1 MATSHIDSWYF
12 GGMFGA
18 EKMRAIFCDEGKV
31 QGWLDME
38 AGLAR
43 AQAKI
48 GMIPADAAA
57 VITAAAKI
65 ENLDLKAMRAEFDKV
80 GFPILPLVHALA
92 KAVTARD
99 AEAARYVHWG
109 STTQDVLDTGLA
121 IQLKAGFAV
130 LDDYLAKL
138 ENILL
143 ALAEEHRDTV
153 MVGRTMQQQ
162 AAPITFGY
170 KVAVW
175 LYQVHRHRQR
185 LGPVRDRAVMGQ
197 IAGAVGT
204 NATYQERG
212 LELLGAVCA
221 ELGLEEPAI
230 SWHVARDGLTE
241 AAMLLGLVSGTLA
254 QIGNEVMLLSRSEVA
269 EVAEPFEAG
278 RGASSTLPQ
287 KRNPILCQPLV
298 AAGRM
303 MREKVALACDTLVWE
318 HERSGQGMMHLEW
331 DILPQAFVIT
341 GGMFENAFG
350 ILDGMVVDTE
360 KMRENL
366 MASGGL
372 VMTEA
377 VMMGLAPHTGRNQA
391 HDIVYDAVAECA
403 DGSKT
408 LRDALLGNPVIS
420 EHLSEAD
427 IDRMLDPIN
436 HVGTAP
442 QMVDRVAALV
452 RGAR

>member
-1 MATSHIDSWYF
+1 MGTSHIDSWYL
-12 GGMFGA
+12 GGMFGSDA
-18 EKMRAIFCDEGKV
+18 MRAIFCDEARI

-43 AQAKI
+43 GQAKI
-48 GMIPADAAA
+48 GMIPQDAADK
-57 VITAAAKI
+57 ITAAAKI

-92 KAVTARD
+92 KAVDT
-99 AEAARYVHWG
+99 ETARYVHWG

-121 IQLKAGFAV
+121 IQLKAGFDA
-130 LDDYLAKL
+130 LDDYLVRL
-138 ENILL
+138 QDILL

-175 LYQVHRHRQR
+175 LYQLHRHRER
-185 LGPVRDRAVMGQ
+185 LGPTRERAVMGQ

-204 NATYQERG
+204 NATYRERG
-212 LELLGAVCA
+212 LEVLAATCA
-221 ELGLEEPAI
+221 ELGLGEPPI

-241 AAMLLGLVSGTLA
+241 ATMLLGLVSGTLA
-254 QIGNEVMLLSRSEVA
+254 QIGNEVMLLSRSEVG
-269 EVAEPFEAG
+269 EVGEPFVTG

-303 MREKVALACDTLVWE
+303 MREKVALSCDTLVWD

-331 DILPQAFVIT
+331 DILPQAFVIL

-360 KMRENL
+360 RMRANL

-377 VMMGLAPHTGRNQA
+377 VMMGLAPAIGRNQA
-391 HDIVYDAVAECA
+391 HDIVYAACSECS
-403 DGSKT
+403 DGKKT
-408 LRDALLGNPVIS
+408 LREALLGNPVIA

-442 QMVDRVAALV
+442 QMVDRVVALV
-452 RGAR
+452 RAGR